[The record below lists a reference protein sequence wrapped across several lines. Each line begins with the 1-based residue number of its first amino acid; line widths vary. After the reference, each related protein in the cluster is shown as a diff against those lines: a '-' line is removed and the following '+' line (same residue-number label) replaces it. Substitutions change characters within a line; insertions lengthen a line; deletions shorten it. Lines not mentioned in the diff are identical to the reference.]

1 MLELETAYAVVE
13 YGMRRYNRRE
23 SHCSLILNSR
33 YSNILENNNLLAAL
47 ARSGKIYTEKDKNR
61 FQVSG
66 RKALRLFSGDV
77 QEQRPSDFDAEDLRM
92 SKKSR
97 TFAGR

>member
-1 MLELETAYAVVE
+1 
-13 YGMRRYNRRE
+13 MREIICKNLSEWFALGFVPYCNTFGKD
-23 SHCSLILNSR
+23 S
-33 YSNILENNNLLAAL
+33 LLATL
-47 ARSGKIYTEKDKNR
+47 ARLGKIYTEKDKNR